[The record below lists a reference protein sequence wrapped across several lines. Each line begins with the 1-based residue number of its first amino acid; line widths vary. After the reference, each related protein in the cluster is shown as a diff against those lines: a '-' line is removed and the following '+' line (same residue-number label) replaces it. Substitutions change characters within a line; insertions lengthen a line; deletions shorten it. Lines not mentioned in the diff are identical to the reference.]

1 VVETGVPLGQAPVV
15 VIMVHGRNAGP
26 ANILDL
32 VPRLARPNVTYL
44 APTAAGRTWYPL
56 GFMAD
61 VQKNEPDLSSALE
74 LLESVVARAEAAG
87 VPRSH
92 FVMLGFSQGACL
104 TAEFAVR
111 HPSRFGGFI
120 LFTGGV
126 IGPPGTEWNHPG
138 NFEGT
143 PMFLGSGDPDSHVP
157 VSRVLESAALFTSMG
172 ASVAA
177 QIYPSRGHWVSD
189 DEIAAARKL
198 LDRVTASASKTD
210 ETAASARFT
219 SEWQRARVVFGAGAR
234 KALPAE
240 IDRLGV
246 KRVLIV
252 TTPGRTPVTHE
263 LAGLLLDQLA
273 GVCALAVQHV
283 PRESIVGALAEVDR
297 LAPDAV
303 AAIGGGSAIGLAKAI
318 ALERG
323 LPLIAVPTT
332 YAGSEMTSIYG
343 ITEAAEKRTGRHPR
357 VAPRLVLYD
366 PELTLSLPANVSAAS
381 GMNAVAHAVEAMYA
395 ADASPI
401 ATASAAE
408 AIRALS
414 HALPLIVANPGDL
427 VARTLALRGAHAA
440 GVSLELAAMGLHHKI
455 CHVLGGAFGLP
466 HAETHAVMLPHV
478 AAFNAPAAPDAMAHV
493 AAALGVGD
501 AIQGLQAL
509 NRTLGLPASLLKLG
523 FQAADIPRAA
533 DLVAS
538 ASYPNPRPA
547 SATDVRNLLSAAL

>member
-1 VVETGVPLGQAPVV
+1 MVEAGVPLGQAPVV

-26 ANILDL
+26 SNILDL

-56 GFMAD
+56 SFMAD
-61 VQKNEPDLSSALE
+61 VEKNEPGLSSALE
-74 LLESVVARAEAAG
+74 LLESVVVHAESAG

-92 FVMLGFSQGACL
+92 IVMLGFSQGACL

-111 HPSRFGGFI
+111 HASRFGGFI

-126 IGPPGTEWNHPG
+126 IGPPGTEWNHAG

-157 VSRVLESAALFTSMG
+157 VARVLESAALFTRMG
-172 ASVAA
+172 ATVAA

-189 DEIAAARKL
+189 DEIAAAQKL
-198 LDRVTASASKTD
+198 LDRVIASATKTD
-210 ETAASARFT
+210 EVAASTRFA

-234 KALPAE
+234 RALPPE
-240 IDRLGV
+240 LDRLGI
-246 KRVLIV
+246 KRVLVV
-252 TTPGRTPVTHE
+252 TTRGRAPFTDE
-263 LAGLLLDQLA
+263 LAGLLLDKLA
-273 GVCALAVQHV
+273 GICPLAVQHV
-283 PRESIVGALAEVDR
+283 PRDSIVAALTDVDR

-323 LPLIAVPTT
+323 LPVIAIPTT

-343 ITEAAEKRTGRHPR
+343 ITEAAEKRTGRNPR
-357 VAPRLVLYD
+357 VAPRLVIYD

-381 GMNAVAHAVEAMYA
+381 GMNAIAHAVEAIYA

-401 ATASAAE
+401 ATAAAAE
-408 AIRALS
+408 AIRSLS
-414 HALPLIVANPGDL
+414 RALPLIVANPGDL
-427 VARTLALRGAHAA
+427 VARTLAMRGAHAA

-466 HAETHAVMLPHV
+466 HAETHAVILPYV
-478 AAFNAPAAPDAMAHV
+478 AAFNAPAAPEAMAHV
-493 AAALGVGD
+493 AAALGVSD

-533 DLVAS
+533 ELVTS
-538 ASYPNPRPA
+538 ATYPNPRPVSEA
-547 SATDVRNLLSAAL
+547 DVRNILSSAL

>member
-1 VVETGVPLGQAPVV
+1 MPLGQAPVV

-26 ANILDL
+26 SNIFDL
-32 VPRLARPNVTYL
+32 VPRLARPNLTYL
-44 APTAAGRTWYPL
+44 APTAAGRSWYPL
-56 GFMAD
+56 SFMMD
-61 VQKNEPDLSSALE
+61 VEKNEPGLSSALE

-92 FVMLGFSQGACL
+92 IVMLGFSQGACL

-111 HPSRFGGFI
+111 HASRFGGFI

-157 VSRVLESAALFTSMG
+157 VSRVLESAALFTRMG
-172 ASVAA
+172 ANVAA

-189 DEIAAARKL
+189 DEIVAAQKL
-198 LDRVTASASKTD
+198 LDRVIASASQTD
-210 ETAASARFT
+210 ETSVSARFT
-219 SEWQRARVVFGAGAR
+219 SEWQRARVVFGAGTR
-234 KALPAE
+234 REMPAE

-246 KRVLIV
+246 KRVLVV
-252 TTPGRTPVTHE
+252 TTPGRAPVADE
-263 LAGLLLDQLA
+263 IAGLLLGKLA
-273 GVCALAVQHV
+273 GVCALAAQHV
-283 PRESIVGALAEVDR
+283 PRESIIDALSDVDR
-297 LAPDAV
+297 LGPDAV

-323 LPLIAVPTT
+323 LPVIAVPTT

-343 ITEAAEKRTGRHPR
+343 ITEAAEKRTGRNPR
-357 VAPRLVLYD
+357 VAPRLVIYD

-381 GMNAVAHAVEAMYA
+381 GMNAIAHAVEAMYA

-401 ATASAAE
+401 ATAAAAE
-408 AIRALS
+408 AIRSLS
-414 HALPLIVANPGDL
+414 RALPLIVAKPGDL
-427 VARTLALRGAHAA
+427 TARALALRGAHAA

-478 AAFNAPAAPDAMAHV
+478 AAFNAPAAPEAMAHI
-493 AAALGVGD
+493 AAALGVSD
-501 AIQGLQAL
+501 ATQGLQAL
-509 NRTLGLPASLLKLG
+509 NRTLGLPVSLLKLG

-533 DLVAS
+533 ELVAS
-538 ASYPNPRPA
+538 ASYPNPRPV
-547 SATDVRNLLSAAL
+547 SATDVRNILSAAF